1 MLTPGAG
8 YYQQKTPEKLS
19 TDWRSNAFRYE
30 GKGQTKMSNAAIP
43 AKVYFEDVQI
53 GDELPPLVTAP
64 ITHLQLVK
72 YAGASGD
79 FNPLHTDPKVGEA
92 IGVGGIIAHG
102 MLIMGF
108 AGQMLSDY
116 VGPQALKKFGVRF
129 KGMTHLDDI
138 ITCTGTIT
146 EKYEEDGEGRIAGK
160 VQAVDQHGDVKVT
173 GTFVAVL
180 PQRE

>member
-1 MLTPGAG
+1 MG
-8 YYQQKTPEKLS
+8 KT
-19 TDWRSNAFRYE
+19 TF
-30 GKGQTKMSNAAIP
+30 P
-43 AKVYFEDVQI
+43 AKIYFEDVQV
-53 GDELPPLVTAP
+53 GDEIPKLVTAP
-64 ITHLQLVK
+64 VTHLQLVR

-79 FNPLHTDPKVGEA
+79 FNPLHTDPKIGEM

-108 AGQMLSDY
+108 VGQMLSDY

-129 KGMTHLDDI
+129 KGMTHLDDE

-160 VQAVDQHGDVKVT
+160 MQAADQNGDVKVT
-173 GTFVAVL
+173 GTFVAAV
-180 PQRE
+180 PHRA